1 MKAKHTF
8 CLLAMLIIYGHA
20 DAQNSDFNRIIIK
33 SVQNL
38 DPDRTGT
45 QEVYLNDLIQFNIEK
60 PDSIQLREPQNLY
73 LYINGYRLSPYQ
85 AKYITKNAIVF
96 QLFESDTLRGLLNRE
111 INAWGIHQTKV
122 RMSFGDEVGQHVH
135 IEQAN
140 MTIDFDPNFII
151 RSWIGRGII
160 LLIVFVFFLL
170 VRRNYFL
177 KAVNSTKYSL
187 SRVQL
192 AWWTMI
198 VICCYIAL
206 WSDSGILVPLTTDT
220 LILLGI
226 SAGTAAAAQTID
238 INRVQAIKAQNPT
251 AQIEPDNAAH
261 KGQSFLFQVLSD
273 HDGINIQR
281 FQSVVFTFFIGVFFV
296 FEVIT
301 KFEMPDLDP
310 GILGLMG
317 ISSAT
322 YAGLK
327 TNEGKTNT

>member
-1 MKAKHTF
+1 MKKTLTIA
-8 CLLAMLIIYGHA
+8 LLAVMVLSGQCL
-20 DAQNSDFNRIIIK
+20 AQDSFSQIIIT
-33 SVQNL
+33 SVENL
-38 DPDRTGT
+38 EPSRLGNT
-45 QEVYLNDLIQFNIEK
+45 EVYLDDFIKFSIDN
-60 PDSIQLREPQNLY
+60 PDSVELKEPQSLF
-73 LYINGYRLSPYQ
+73 LYINGHRLSPYQ
-85 AKYITKNAIVF
+85 ANYITKNRVVF
-96 QLFESDTLRGLLNRE
+96 QLFPSDTLRGLMKKE
-111 INAWGIHQTKV
+111 INSWGEHEAKV
-122 RMSFGDEVGQHVH
+122 RMSFGNATGEHVQ
-135 IEQAN
+135 IEKPN
-140 MTIDFDPNFII
+140 VTIDFDPNFTV

-160 LLIVFVFFLL
+160 LLIIFMFFVL
-170 VRRNYFL
+170 VKRNYFL
-177 KAVNSTKYSL
+177 KAVGSSKYSL

-192 AWWTMI
+192 GWWTMI

-206 WSDSGILVPLTTDT
+206 WSDSGVLVPLTTDT

-238 INRVQAIKAQNPT
+238 INRVQTLKSQNP
-251 AQIEPDNAAH
+251 AAPVEPENAAH
-261 KGQSFLFQVLSD
+261 KGQSFLFQILSD

-327 TNEGKTNT
+327 TNEGKN

>member
-1 MKAKHTF
+1 M
-8 CLLAMLIIYGHA
+8 
-20 DAQNSDFNRIIIK
+20 
-33 SVQNL
+33 
-38 DPDRTGT
+38 
-45 QEVYLNDLIQFNIEK
+45 EDLIQFEIIK
-60 PDSIQLREPQNLY
+60 PDTIKLREPHQLF
-73 LYINGYRLSPYQ
+73 LFVNGYRLSPYT
-85 AKYITKNAIVF
+85 AKYITEKSVVF
-96 QLFESDTLRGLLNRE
+96 ELFESEALRNLLKRD
-111 INAWGIHQTKV
+111 INSWGVHEAKV
-122 RMSFGDEVGQHVH
+122 RMSFGNETGEYIHVDS
-135 IEQAN
+135 AN
-140 MTIDFDPNFII
+140 MTIDFDPNFES

-160 LLIVFVFFLL
+160 LLITIFFFVL
-170 VRRNYFL
+170 VKQNAFL
-177 KAVNSTKYSL
+177 KSVGSTKYSL

-206 WSDSGILVPLTTDT
+206 WSGSGILVPLTTDT

-238 INRVQAIKAQNPT
+238 IGRIREQKSENKPTTEAIY
-251 AQIEPDNAAH
+251 
-261 KGQSFLFQVLSD
+261 KGQSFLFQILSD
-273 HDGINIQR
+273 HGGINIQR

-301 KFEMPDLDP
+301 KFEMPDLDN

-327 TNEGKTNT
+327 ANEGKT

>member
-1 MKAKHTF
+1 MKNILCIAF
-8 CLLAMLIIYGHA
+8 VALIVLSGQSF
-20 DAQNSDFNRIIIK
+20 AQDGFSQITIS

-38 DPDRTGT
+38 EPGKSGAK
-45 QEVYLNDLIQFNIEK
+45 EVYLDEFIKFDISK
-60 PDSIQLREPQNLY
+60 PDTLLLKEPQNLF

-85 AKYITKNAIVF
+85 ANYITKNSVVF
-96 QLFESDTLRGLLNRE
+96 QLFPSDTLRGLLKKE
-111 INAWGIHQTKV
+111 INSWGEHEAHV
-122 RMSFGDEVGQHVH
+122 RMSFGNAVGEH
-135 IEQAN
+135 IQIEEPN
-140 MTIDFDPNFII
+140 ITIDFDPNFAV

-160 LLIVFVFFLL
+160 LLIVFMFFIL
-170 VRRNYFL
+170 VKRNYFL
-177 KAVNSTKYSL
+177 KAVGSSKYSL

-192 AWWTMI
+192 GWWTMI

-206 WSDSGILVPLTTDT
+206 WSDSGVLVPLTTDT

-238 INRVQAIKAQNPT
+238 INRVQALKSQNP
-251 AQIEPDNAAH
+251 AAPVEPANAAH
-261 KGQSFLFQVLSD
+261 KGQSFLFQILSD

-327 TNEGKTNT
+327 TNEGKN